1 MKKKIATLTL
11 CAAMTASLCSCYLF
25 EKAYYSEIYMT
36 TDNYVCTYGDDV
48 YYITNDKNGGTLYK
62 NSQAFFEGEYFNA
75 VFVNNSGVYLG
86 MDNKVVWVDNQ
97 GQLAQEYQLSGT
109 NWCEDIFGDDEYV
122 FVQTYYFDYSV
133 INVAENKFYDLLDST
148 LTNSNRSKMNANTFG
163 NEITEYKYD
172 NGLVGAY
179 SFQLGDFTV
188 FYEDYGNCDIISNSS
203 KTPSVAVYA
212 DAGNYYCLKRGCG
225 LEQYRY
231 FVDDYSIIDTD
242 FNGIVADIEGDYIAF
257 NGHEDSLEPKIGY
270 KNEDYVLKYNPET
283 EDFDIVCEFEKHE
296 QIIKI
301 VGEKAVYI
309 DGNEKKLYAKNIADD
324 TVTEI
329 GALDEDI
336 DEKQIFFSSSESKVY
351 VFVNYT
357 DKETEWE
364 YPQMVQSFD
373 IVG

>member
-1 MKKKIATLTL
+1 MKKKIAVLTL
-11 CAAMTASLCSCYLF
+11 CAVMTASLCSCYLF

-75 VFVNNSGVYLG
+75 VFVNSSGVYLSVE
-86 MDNKVVWVDNQ
+86 NKIVFVDNM
-97 GQLAQEYQLSGT
+97 GQLAQEYTLNELGSALCG
-109 NWCEDIFGDDEYV
+109 NIFGDDEYV
-122 FVQTYYFDYSV
+122 FVQNSDVISV
-133 INVAENKFYDLLDST
+133 SENKLYGLLEHHYNKT
-148 LTNSNRSKMNANTFG
+148 IVVNTFG

-242 FNGIVADIEGDYIAF
+242 FNGIVADIEGDYIAL

-301 VGEKAVYI
+301 VGETVVYI
-309 DGNEKKLYAKNIADD
+309 DGNEKKLYTKNIADD